1 MFRGEP
7 KETNY
12 PINKVPEHCS
22 IEIHLPRCEP
32 VYLDVVVES
41 SFVPNL
47 DCLKQRARTPIAQS
61 FTPIFANSNKPD
73 IDCGVSHCSNIY
85 TAVCSRG
92 GVAQILNK
100 IVERQA
106 MANQT

>member
-12 PINKVPEHCS
+12 PSNKVPEHCS
-22 IEIHLPRCEP
+22 IGIYLPRCEP
-32 VYLDVVVES
+32 VYLDVAIEIS
-41 SFVPNL
+41 LVPNL
-47 DCLKQRARTPIAQS
+47 DGLKQSARTPIAQS
-61 FTPIFANSNKPD
+61 FTPIFANSNKPH
-73 IDCGVSHCSNIY
+73 IDRGVSHCSNIY

>member
-12 PINKVPEHCS
+12 PINKGPEHCS

-32 VYLDVVVES
+32 AYLDVVVEI

-47 DCLKQRARTPIAQS
+47 DRLKSAHEPLLRNPLHLYLQIQTNPILIVGFHIAATFIQLSARGA
-61 FTPIFANSNKPD
+61 AWLK
-73 IDCGVSHCSNIY
+73 Y
-85 TAVCSRG
+85 
-92 GVAQILNK
+92 
-100 IVERQA
+100 
-106 MANQT
+106 